1 MGWGASRGSLHYD
14 PQDNILIQV
23 QGVKTVVVY
32 PPNVTLALA
41 AGGSSWRVPTS
52 FPSNKFLC
60 KQYTALKPM
69 LATEARFVTLYP
81 GMGLLLPSGAYH
93 GPSGRSHDSLTI
105 NAFMSGNKF
114 PINRYARS
122 IPEID
127 RWHIEETELLKNPEY
142 FRDLSQVRFGG
153 GGGGVG
159 HGGATST
166 SSWTK
171 GPYDRI
177 LARVAH
183 KIDQE
188 VKQREA
194 HGNHERL
201 RHRFAAKSATAD

>member
-1 MGWGASRGSLHYD
+1 
-14 PQDNILIQV
+14 
-23 QGVKTVVVY
+23 
-32 PPNVTLALA
+32 
-41 AGGSSWRVPTS
+41 
-52 FPSNKFLC
+52 
-60 KQYTALKPM
+60 
-69 LATEARFVTLYP
+69 
-81 GMGLLLPSGAYH
+81 MGLLLPSGAYH

-183 KIDQE
+183 KIDQV

-194 HGNHERL
+194 HGNHERAVQGHHCSAC
-201 RHRFAAKSATAD
+201 HRPCPPPFIHPRPLGAYAHPAAPPFVDICHLPRARVLARARRPTPAAVLLAGCN